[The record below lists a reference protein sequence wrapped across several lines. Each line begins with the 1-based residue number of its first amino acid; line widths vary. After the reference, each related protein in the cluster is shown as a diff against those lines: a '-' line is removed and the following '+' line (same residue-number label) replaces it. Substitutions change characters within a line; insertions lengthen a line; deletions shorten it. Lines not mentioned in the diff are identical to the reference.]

1 MYTLYGIERSAD
13 SAKSY
18 QRKIHQNKSQI
29 GSCGLKRKHR
39 ICLVIQTFNVRNT
52 DIRLQAYKAQRC
64 HFGGVR
70 HNILTARIQMWLIL
84 KLFRYIDNTLS
95 NL

>member
-1 MYTLYGIERSAD
+1 MCNHIDELTFTYILNSTLYIKMYTLYGIERSAD

-52 DIRLQAYKAQRC
+52 DISLQAYLA
-64 HFGGVR
+64 
-70 HNILTARIQMWLIL
+70 
-84 KLFRYIDNTLS
+84 
-95 NL
+95 